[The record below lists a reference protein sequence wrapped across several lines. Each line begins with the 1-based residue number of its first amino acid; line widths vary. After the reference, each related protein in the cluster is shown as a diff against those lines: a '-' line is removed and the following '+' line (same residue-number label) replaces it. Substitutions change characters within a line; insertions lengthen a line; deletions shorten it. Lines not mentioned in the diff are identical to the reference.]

1 MYLLD
6 NAYTNFFQLLV
17 LCYKLNNLILEITFF
32 LFWLISLLKLL
43 NTFLLNYFLYI
54 EEVID

>member
-32 LFWLISLLKLL
+32 LLWLISLLKLL